1 MYGFYD
7 GNEIVTEMECDRN
20 VLCISVIII
29 VSLFKHVNVESIHIE
44 VGKESHK
51 HSLKTIL
58 NF

>member
-7 GNEIVTEMECDRN
+7 GNEIVTEMECDWN
-20 VLCISVIII
+20 ALCILVITI
-29 VSLFKHVNVESIHIE
+29 VSLFKRVNVESIHIE

-51 HSLKTIL
+51 HSLKTIV